1 MRIDPVHLEAGDVAR
16 LSPDHRS
23 LYFAFV
29 NYGHIDGIDFHTD
42 CANTERAG
50 PRPPPREAPRA
61 R

>member
-29 NYGHIDGIDFHTD
+29 NYGHIDGVDFHTD
-42 CANTERAG
+42 CANTLTISQLTSGTSA
-50 PRPPPREAPRA
+50 
-61 R
+61 